1 MKKSFK
7 LFALAALLLQAA
19 IFSAF
24 AANPPS
30 DFTYELSKDNTYIVI
45 TELKNDKAVY
55 VIPESIEDFPV
66 LQVKIRPQ
74 KACTITLPEGIED
87 VYIANC
93 TGGMRIKINQSL
105 AKLQHLKSLDL
116 GGVDFIGTVNKTP
129 LKLPELTELHLINV
143 NLIDKSIS
151 VGKELRDLRLWNTN
165 VEELIYEEGVTYI
178 RRDTNYDGFKQ
189 TKYYNKNLKR
199 VVLPSTLKK
208 IALKAFIYCPSLS
221 EVVVP
226 DSLEKVEVG
235 TDEVWND
242 FWGRLVTVSASKLE
256 DIFDTTSLP
265 LKTRVR
271 LNQLFFSNN

>member
-1 MKKSFK
+1 MKKTFK

-45 TELKNDKAVY
+45 TELKNDKAAY

-66 LQVKIRPQ
+66 LQVKIFQR

-87 VYIANC
+87 VYIF
-93 TGGMRIKINQSL
+93 GSLKINQSL
-105 AKLQHLKSLDL
+105 AKLQHLKSLDISF
-116 GGVDFIGTVNKTP
+116 VDFIGTANKTP

-151 VGKELRDLRLWNTN
+151 VGKELRDLRLWTTN
-165 VEELIYEEGVTYI
+165 VEELIYEEGVTSI
-178 RRDTNYDGFKQ
+178 RSINDIDDET
-189 TKYYNKNLKR
+189 NKNLKR

-208 IALKAFIYCPSLS
+208 IALKAFIHCPNLS
-221 EVVVP
+221 EVVIP

-265 LKTRVR
+265 LKTRAR

>member
-1 MKKSFK
+1 MKKTFK

-45 TELKNDKAVY
+45 TELKNDKAAY

-66 LQVKIRPQ
+66 LQVKIFQR

-87 VYIANC
+87 VYIF
-93 TGGMRIKINQSL
+93 GSLKINQSL
-105 AKLQHLKSLDL
+105 AKLQHLKSLDISF
-116 GGVDFIGTVNKTP
+116 VDFIGTANKTP
-129 LKLPELTELHLINV
+129 LKLPELTELHLSNV

-151 VGKELRDLRLWNTN
+151 VGKELKDLRLWDTN

-178 RRDTNYDGFKQ
+178 GRDTNYDGFNQ
-189 TKYYNKNLKR
+189 SKYYSKNLKR

-226 DSLEKVEVG
+226 DSLEKVEVE

-265 LKTRVR
+265 LKTRAR
-271 LNQLFFSNN
+271 LNQLF

>member
-45 TELKNDKAVY
+45 TELKNDKAAY

-66 LQVKIRPQ
+66 LQVKIIPQ
-74 KACTITLPEGIED
+74 KACTITLPEGIEYVD
-87 VYIANC
+87 IWKN
-93 TGGMRIKINQSL
+93 GDGSLKINQSL
-105 AKLQHLKSLDL
+105 AKLQHLKKLDIYH
-116 GGVDFIGTVNKTP
+116 VDFIGTANKTP
-129 LKLPELTELHLINV
+129 LKLPELTELHLNNV

-151 VGKELRDLRLWNTN
+151 VGKELRDLRLWTTN
-165 VEELIYEEGVTYI
+165 VEELIYEEGVTSI
-178 RRDTNYDGFKQ
+178 RSINDTDSH
-189 TKYYNKNLKR
+189 TNKNLKR

-208 IALKAFIYCPSLS
+208 IALKAFIHCPNLS
-221 EVVVP
+221 EVVIP

-265 LKTRVR
+265 LKTRAR